1 MEEAQCLFCNIT
13 SGKMPSF
20 KVYEDEHVIAV
31 LDIRPAT
38 KGHTLV
44 FPKKHHAFITD
55 MPYEEMKYLFGVAR
69 TLMGVVMS
77 AVKVQS
83 ANILYSAGTAA
94 GQKSPHLFLN
104 IIPRTEND
112 GVNIGWE
119 VKQMGEEEFKTV
131 QQNIINTLATLGGQR
146 QSSETQP
153 ATGVQPKTEPQPEQK
168 KELPEY
174 HARDESSARYW

>member
-1 MEEAQCLFCNIT
+1 MEEAQCLFCSIS

-20 KVYEDEHVIAV
+20 KVYEDDHVIAV

-77 AVKVQS
+77 ALKVQS
-83 ANILYSAGTAA
+83 ANILYSAGPAA

-104 IIPRTEND
+104 IIPRSEND
-112 GVNIGWE
+112 GVNISWE
-119 VKQMGEEEFKTV
+119 GKQMDEGDFKTV
-131 QQNIINTLATLGGQR
+131 QQSIVDTLATLGGQ
-146 QSSETQP
+146 
-153 ATGVQPKTEPQPEQK
+153 QPKTETQPKLEPEEK

-174 HARDESSARYW
+174 HARDEGSARYW